1 MKNPQ
6 TTFVPTFL
14 THIIARID
22 DGVLKPCMLFTV
34 FVKFLYRLV
43 LISEILVSEIHVMQ
57 GVDVLKNKW
66 EVAERL
72 FRTSRATVV

>member
-1 MKNPQ
+1 M
-6 TTFVPTFL
+6 F
-14 THIIARID
+14 
-22 DGVLKPCMLFTV
+22 FTAFGKV
-34 FVKFLYRLV
+34 LYRLV